1 MLIHNK
7 IIYILLLSSFV
18 ILSKESTL
26 ILLTI
31 IPTEVVHIG
40 RKRRIS
46 LLDNQYI
53 GALVE
58 VVGVWPVRVLI
69 WYLVNLADVL

>member
-1 MLIHNK
+1 MFIHNK

-18 ILSKESTL
+18 ILSEESTF

-40 RKRRIS
+40 HKRRIS

-58 VVGVWPVRVLI
+58 VVGVRPVRVLI